1 MASVWTTAA
10 VVLATLVAV
19 THPRPA
25 GAATGAL
32 TVFAGS
38 TGEGPGPAVAQ
49 DGYGLAVRDGRL
61 YVADPSQNVV
71 RAVDLATG
79 YETVVAGTDVFTPG
93 LDPYAGDTGDG
104 GPALAARLFEPF
116 SLAFDG
122 AGNLFIGENGGSRV
136 RRVDTA
142 GIITT
147 VAGGGASRAEGI
159 PATDA
164 NLAFL
169 LGVAIGPTGDLY
181 ISDYYNR
188 LRRVDMTTGIIT
200 TVVGVGG
207 SSAYAGDGGPAI
219 LAHLSS
225 PGSLT
230 FDPAGNLFFVD
241 AGSIRKVDTAGI
253 ITTVVGGGPRPF
265 GTEGP
270 AREIAVAAHGLAV
283 DGAGNIYLTDS
294 RWVRKVTPS
303 GYLSTIGGNGQGV
316 VVEYGA
322 EAAPRDGEAARDV
335 PLQPWGLARD
345 PAGNVY
351 VSEAGRNRVRVIGT
365 DGVIHAVAGNGTGR
379 RGGDGGPAV
388 NAQLSGPRGLRF
400 DDDGNLFVADTDN
413 SRLRRITPGG
423 TITSV
428 PDGRPEGMLDVFYR
442 PSFVAFAPDGTT
454 YVSST
459 YPTRVIQRID
469 SSGVTWPFAGTGD
482 TDYGDPRDGG
492 PATEA
497 PLETGGLEVGADGVV
512 YVADIDHG
520 RVRRIGSDGIIS
532 TVAGGGSSLEDGI
545 AATDAQIYPAA
556 ITLDGAGDIIV
567 LDGFSSRVRRVSLA
581 DGTITTIAGTGTPGF
596 SGDGGPAAE
605 ADVNLGINNW
615 IRPSA
620 ATYDGAGNLFF
631 WDSANYRVRRIASD
645 GTISTVAGNGLFPV
659 VGPAAPAADA
669 TTVAIYAMGLE
680 ADGTGNLYIA
690 DMLGN
695 RVWKVDSVGE
705 PTTTTSST
713 STSSTSST
721 STSSTTST
729 STTSTTV
736 PVTTRVRG
744 WGFNG
749 YGQVGDGSVASRSA
763 SVAVGPPA
771 ASAVAG
777 GGFHSLAIVGGQV
790 WSWGLGHVGQLGT
803 GTTASRTSP
812 ELVPGLSGVTAV
824 SAGVFHSLALKTDG
838 TVWAWGWN
846 AYGQLGTGATI
857 DSAVPVKVPGLTGVV
872 AVAAGGTHS
881 LALRSDGTVWAWGY
895 DNAGQLGTGGPAVA
909 PSPAQVPGLSGI
921 TSIAAGGY
929 HSLAVRSDGTV
940 AAWGWNALGQ
950 LGDGTTV
957 NRAAPVTV
965 LGLTGV
971 RAVSAG
977 IGHTLAVR
985 TNGSVWSWGFNHVG
999 QLGRGGVTASSTPAV
1014 VPGLTGVAAVV
1025 AGGYHS
1031 LAVRGDGTVAAWG
1044 WNTFGQLGDGTT
1056 VDRHDPV
1063 AATGIGLV
1071 HSISAG
1077 VAHGLVVPR

>member
-1 MASVWTTAA
+1 M
-10 VVLATLVAV
+10 
-19 THPRPA
+19 
-25 GAATGAL
+25 
-32 TVFAGS
+32 
-38 TGEGPGPAVAQ
+38 
-49 DGYGLAVRDGRL
+49 
-61 YVADPSQNVV
+61 
-71 RAVDLATG
+71 
-79 YETVVAGTDVFTPG
+79 
-93 LDPYAGDTGDG
+93 
-104 GPALAARLFEPF
+104 
-116 SLAFDG
+116 
-122 AGNLFIGENGGSRV
+122 
-136 RRVDTA
+136 
-142 GIITT
+142 
-147 VAGGGASRAEGI
+147 
-159 PATDA
+159 
-164 NLAFL
+164 
-169 LGVAIGPTGDLY
+169 
-181 ISDYYNR
+181 
-188 LRRVDMTTGIIT
+188 
-200 TVVGVGG
+200 
-207 SSAYAGDGGPAI
+207 
-219 LAHLSS
+219 
-225 PGSLT
+225 
-230 FDPAGNLFFVD
+230 
-241 AGSIRKVDTAGI
+241 
-253 ITTVVGGGPRPF
+253 
-265 GTEGP
+265 
-270 AREIAVAAHGLAV
+270 
-283 DGAGNIYLTDS
+283 
-294 RWVRKVTPS
+294 
-303 GYLSTIGGNGQGV
+303 
-316 VVEYGA
+316 
-322 EAAPRDGEAARDV
+322 
-335 PLQPWGLARD
+335 
-345 PAGNVY
+345 
-351 VSEAGRNRVRVIGT
+351 SEAGRNRVRVIGT
-365 DGVIHAVAGNGTGR
+365 DGVIHAVAGNGTRR

-388 NAQLSGPRGLRF
+388 NAQLAGPRGLRF
-400 DDDGNLFVADTDN
+400 DDDDNLYVADTDN

-428 PDGRPEGMLDVFYR
+428 PDGRPEGMLDVSYR
-442 PSFVAFAPDGTT
+442 PTFVAFAPDGTT

-459 YPTRVIQRID
+459 YPTRVIRRID
-469 SSGVTWPFAGTGD
+469 PSGVTWPFAGTGY

-497 PLETGGLEVGADGVV
+497 PLETGGMEVDADGVV

-520 RVRRIGSDGIIS
+520 RVRRIGHDGIIS
-532 TVAGGGSSLEDGI
+532 TVAGGGSSLDDGI
-545 AATDAQIYPAA
+545 AAIDARIYPAA
-556 ITLDGAGDIIV
+556 ITLDDAGDIIV
-567 LDGFSSRVRRVSLA
+567 LDGYSSRVRRVSLA

-605 ADVNLGINNW
+605 AEVNLGITNW
-615 IRPSA
+615 NRPSA

-645 GTISTVAGNGLFPV
+645 GTISTVAGNGQYPF
-659 VGPAAPAADA
+659 GPAPPAADA
-669 TTVAIYAMGLE
+669 TTAAMYAMGLE

-713 STSSTSST
+713 STSSTSTSST
-721 STSSTTST
+721 SSTTTSSTTST
-729 STTSTTV
+729 STTSTTSTTV
-736 PVTTRVRG
+736 PVTTRARG

-763 SVAVGPPA
+763 AVAVGPPA
-771 ASAVAG
+771 AAATAG
-777 GGFHSLAIVGGQV
+777 GGFHSLELVGGQV

-803 GTTASRTSP
+803 GTTANRSSP
-812 ELVPGLSGVTAV
+812 ALVPGMSGVTAV
-824 SAGVFHSLALKTDG
+824 SGGVFHSLALKADG

-846 AYGQLGTGATI
+846 AYGQLGTGTTT
-857 DSAVPVKVPGLTGVV
+857 DSALPVKVAGLTGVV

-895 DNAGQLGTGGPAVA
+895 DNAGQLGTGGLVVA
-909 PSPAQVPGLSGI
+909 PSPAPVPGLSGI
-921 TSIAAGGY
+921 TAIAAGGY
-929 HSLAVRSDGTV
+929 HSLAVRVDGTV

-999 QLGRGGVTASSTPAV
+999 QLGRMGVTAASTPAA

-1031 LAVRGDGTVAAWG
+1031 LAVKGDGTVAAWG

-1063 AATGIGLV
+1063 AAAGIGPA